1 MFHTKKFR
9 VYHYS
14 RHLFPIFTKNKQKL
28 QKFCGNKPV
37 LPKLFTPE
45 FAHDLPMI
53 SPSFPRHFPVTLH
66 RSGTLSS
73 VCTCLHL
80 SRLA

>member
-53 SPSFPRHFPVTLH
+53 CP
-66 RSGTLSS
+66 
-73 VCTCLHL
+73 
-80 SRLA
+80 